1 MEGYDLAAVWKEE
14 PWEVLED
21 RGHHVEG
28 ENRAP
33 AL

>member
-1 MEGYDLAAVWKEE
+1 MEGFDLAAVWKEE

-28 ENRAP
+28 ESRPP

>member
-1 MEGYDLAAVWKEE
+1 MEGFDLAAVRKEE

-21 RGHHVEG
+21 RGLHVEG
-28 ENRAP
+28 ESRLP